1 MVTTGRP
8 HPGNWLGIPA
18 RPVLDA
24 TAAATIRTSRA
35 RGRTPG
41 ESARPLLLDMSQGFT
56 RAD

>member
-24 TAAATIRTSRA
+24 TVAATIRTARA

-41 ESARPLLLDMSQGFT
+41 ESAPPCLLDMSQGLT